1 MSFKRIT
8 DIRIPEL
15 ALYTDL
21 NEPQLLHYYEP
32 DTGLFICES
41 PNVIMRA
48 LDAGYEPV
56 SMVTEERFLAEKYSA
71 GNFSEAYVL
80 SDPSIRVD
88 DQYFLTAKRTL
99 ERILDYAD
107 IPIYTGELSVL
118 KELTGYS
125 LTRGML
131 CAMRRRPLLPA
142 DQLTAGKRRVAVLE
156 SISNPTNV
164 GAIFRS
170 AAALSMDAV
179 LLTRDCADPLYRRAA
194 RVSMG
199 TVFQIPWTYIESCR
213 KLHELGY
220 KTAAM
225 ALTDDAKDLHDPAL
239 KEEGKLA
246 VILGNEGCGLSA
258 DTIKQ
263 ADHVIKIPMQKGV
276 DSLNVAAASA
286 VVFWELSKS

>member
-1 MSFKRIT
+1 MSIRRIT

-15 ALYTDL
+15 SVYTDL

-32 DTGLFICES
+32 ETGLFICES

-56 SMVTEERFLAEKYSA
+56 SMVTEERFLAENFSA
-71 GNFSEAYVL
+71 GNFSEAFVS

-88 DQYFLTAKRTL
+88 DRYFLTAKRTL
-99 ERILDYAD
+99 ERILRSSD
-107 IPIYTGELSVL
+107 IPVYTGPLSVL

-131 CAMRRRPLLPA
+131 CAMRRRPLLSPEELVR
-142 DQLTAGKRRVAVLE
+142 DKRRIAVLE
-156 SISNPTNV
+156 NISNPTNV

-179 LLTRDCADPLYRRAA
+179 LLTKDCADPFYRRAA
-194 RVSMG
+194 RVGMG
-199 TVFQIPWTYIESCR
+199 TVFQIPWTYIGSC
-213 KLHELGY
+213 KELHALGFR
-220 KTAAM
+220 TAAM
-225 ALTDDAKDLHDPAL
+225 ALTDDAKDLGDPVL
-239 KEEGKLA
+239 KKEEKLA
-246 VILGNEGCGLSA
+246 VILGNEGCGLSP
-258 DTIKQ
+258 DTIEN
-263 ADHVIKIPMQKGV
+263 ADHVIKIPMQRGV

-286 VVFWELSKS
+286 VVFWELSKQ